1 MKNKRIRKAMTD
13 AGISQTELAGI
24 LSTNTAEMSIALN
37 KYELAVREQNEIV
50 KCIRE
55 YDAQKKGEERR
66 QHVNT
71 V

>member
-13 AGISQTELAGI
+13 ASISQVELAGI
-24 LSTNTAEMSIALN
+24 LNTNTAEMSIALN

-50 KCIRE
+50 KRIRE
-55 YDAQKKGEERR
+55 WDAQKKGEERR
-66 QHVNT
+66 QHVNA